1 MSKYHI
7 HLMYAISF
15 AMQHTNT
22 ETNVHMNKDANHKQ
36 KGSHELLQ
44 SETRP

>member
-15 AMQHTNT
+15 AMQYTNT
-22 ETNVHMNKDANHKQ
+22 ETNVHMDYGANQKQ
-36 KGSHELLQ
+36 KGF
-44 SETRP
+44 T